1 MVSVIDGEY
10 SSPNSPGFIH
20 KQMQSL
26 EQARP
31 GNLLPSV
38 YQGAP
43 ITDTQVFI
51 FITSLENMLIMLFQ
65 SVFHRNLYS
74 HKA

>member
-1 MVSVIDGEY
+1 MVSVIDSDY
-10 SSPNSPGFIH
+10 SNPNSPGYIH

-43 ITDTQVFI
+43 ITDTQVI
-51 FITSLENMLIMLFQ
+51 
-65 SVFHRNLYS
+65 
-74 HKA
+74 

>member
-1 MVSVIDGEY
+1 MISVIDGDY
-10 SSPNSPGFIH
+10 SNPNSPGYIH
-20 KQMQSL
+20 KQMQAL

-43 ITDTQVFI
+43 ITDTQV
-51 FITSLENMLIMLFQ
+51 LILI
-65 SVFHRNLYS
+65 NLLNIMYI
-74 HKA
+74 

>member
-1 MVSVIDGEY
+1 MSVEWMVSVIDGDY
-10 SSPNSPGFIH
+10 SSPNSPGYIH

-43 ITDTQVFI
+43 ITDTQVIILINLLNSMFI
-51 FITSLENMLIMLFQ
+51 
-65 SVFHRNLYS
+65 
-74 HKA
+74 

>member
-1 MVSVIDGEY
+1 MPVQWMISVIDGDY
-10 SSPNSPGFIH
+10 SNPNSPGYIH

-43 ITDTQVFI
+43 ITDTQVI
-51 FITSLENMLIMLFQ
+51 LLI
-65 SVFHRNLYS
+65 NLLNS
-74 HKA
+74 MFL

>member
-1 MVSVIDGEY
+1 MVSVIDGDY
-10 SSPNSPGFIH
+10 SNPNSPGYIH
-20 KQMQSL
+20 KQMQAL

-43 ITDTQVFI
+43 ITDTQVI
-51 FITSLENMLIMLFQ
+51 MLIKLLNSMFI
-65 SVFHRNLYS
+65 
-74 HKA
+74 

>member
-1 MVSVIDGEY
+1 MNVSVIDGEY
-10 SSPNSPGFIH
+10 SNPNSPGYIH

-31 GNLLPSV
+31 SNLLPSV

-43 ITDTQVFI
+43 ITDTQVLILINELQSTFI
-51 FITSLENMLIMLFQ
+51 SKCVFILM
-65 SVFHRNLYS
+65 
-74 HKA
+74 